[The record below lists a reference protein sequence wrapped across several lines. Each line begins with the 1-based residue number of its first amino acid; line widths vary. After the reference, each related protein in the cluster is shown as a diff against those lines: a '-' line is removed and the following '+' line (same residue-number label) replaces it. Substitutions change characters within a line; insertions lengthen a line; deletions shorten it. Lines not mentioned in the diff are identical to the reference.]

1 MNNDTLK
8 IFVKTAGIVSSLYL
22 FLVGIAGMSSAI
34 KRMGSEFAETV
45 LTTTS
50 DPFIALF
57 IGIFATV
64 LFQSSSITT
73 SLVVPLAGAGVH

>member
-1 MNNDTLK
+1 MNNDTIKILLK
-8 IFVKTAGIVSSLYL
+8 STGIISALYL

-34 KRMGSEFAETV
+34 KRMGSDFAETV

-57 IGIFATV
+57 
-64 LFQSSSITT
+64 
-73 SLVVPLAGAGVH
+73 LVFLLQYFSKVHRQLHP

>member
-8 IFVKTAGIVSSLYL
+8 VLIKAAGIISALYL

-34 KRMGSEFAETV
+34 KSMGSQFAETV

-50 DPFIALF
+50 NPFIA
-57 IGIFATV
+57 
-64 LFQSSSITT
+64 
-73 SLVVPLAGAGVH
+73 